1 LHPHALVHVGRTW
14 MVGAEGPTTTD
25 GAIQLVTVPVVVEAV
40 MAHRV
45 ASTRTARALPA
56 IRRRQVWLELPT
68 MAMEPTVETQW
79 ICSNYATV
87 LRPYPL
93 PPHIA
98 LPGAR
103 PDRFEPGR
111 LTPRG

>member
-1 LHPHALVHVGRTW
+1 MHPHALVHVGRTW

-56 IRRRQVWLELPT
+56 IRRCQVWFY
-68 MAMEPTVETQW
+68 VG
-79 ICSNYATV
+79 
-87 LRPYPL
+87 YPL
-93 PPHIA
+93 VSVSLKSAVSPITT
-98 LPGAR
+98 R
-103 PDRFEPGR
+103 
-111 LTPRG
+111 